1 MKKIT
6 RKCYGVMLAIIML
19 LSAIPFAG
27 IAAMAAEPAD
37 QMVVSNTSLQIYL
50 DGGSEIYDG
59 NGFIMADGSIAICAE
74 RNKPSPSDG
83 TLLTLDR
90 TLGESYVD
98 GDIGVVSTEW
108 AFLCFY
114 YSHQLAQ
121 NSTISTSEQW
131 RSFATNAAIRRAFDG
146 KTASVDDPNAINA
159 VNITQQIIAA
169 AEADADGL
177 SGTIRLENGVA
188 IGVHNG
194 IASRMAYYSSG
205 NAATQKILVFTTN
218 IPYSG
223 YVQLMKTSA
232 NPSITDGNSCYSL
245 AGAEYGVY
253 TDLSYT
259 NQVGTLTTDEWGNS
273 NILEVNAGI
282 YHIKEITAPLGF
294 ALDDNVY
301 TVTVTAGQTAT
312 ISVQDIPQNDP
323 IAILLQKVDAST
335 GLSIAQGNTSLEGAE
350 FTVKYFSGFY
360 NTNPEDQGILAT
372 RTWVLKTDQN
382 GIAMLSEHFKV
393 AGDMFYNNSNGMIT
407 LPLGTTTI
415 QETKAP
421 EGYLI
426 NPEIFIR
433 QITSAG
439 TVEGVS
445 TYNAPIVPE
454 TAIHGGVHFQK
465 RDLETTGNTPQGG
478 ATLAGTVIAITNTSV
493 NPVMVEGTLYNP
505 GQVVKTVTTGADGTA
520 TVAADVLPYGSYSYT
535 EVTPPTGYLSEGILS
550 GTFDIVENGVI
561 VDLTAANTSIQNNV
575 IRGGVRLQKRDYET
589 TFNLPQ
595 GNATLGGAV
604 FEIINISAN
613 PVLVEGTLYN
623 PGQVVKTV
631 TTGLDGS
638 VTVAANVLPY
648 GSYRVNELTA
658 PNGYLQEGITS
669 RTFDIRENGVIVD
682 LTGVNTSILNQIKR
696 GDLELIKIED
706 GTNYRMANIPFR
718 ITSKTTGENHVIVT
732 DINGYASTS
741 ASWNSH
747 LQNTNRGQT
756 DQDGVWFG
764 ELTAITDSKGALPY
778 DTYILDELL
787 CAHNEGKH
795 LLTGIEITISRDNYT
810 VNLGTLTNDSI
821 PQEQIV
827 RTTAKD
833 AATGGH
839 NGEAAETVTII
850 DTVEYANLKTDKEYT
865 LKGILMDKATGS
877 PLLVDGQE
885 ITAETTFIPTTANG
899 TVDVSFTFHGSA
911 LWGKEVVVFESLY
924 RDGIEIYTHADIN
937 DQGQTVTFPEQPKI
951 PVEPETPPATP
962 KTGDHPWITPIFT
975 GVFFVSAGCI
985 FGIAVYRKKKQHE

>member
-1 MKKIT
+1 MNMKVKNKIIASIMSVIMALSLALIPCVT
-6 RKCYGVMLAIIML
+6 ASAAVTGFRDQITDGVNTVGYFEVDGNVAVCINHSIPTPGLNSPTGTPAESYNEELRKVLYYGSYGPAAIL
-19 LSAIPFAG
+19 G
-27 IAAMAAEPAD
+27 TTDAD
-37 QMVVSNTSLQIYL
+37 WIITSLAA
-50 DGGSEIYDG
+50 SRA
-59 NGFIMADGSIAICAE
+59 NGDTAG
-74 RNKPSPSDG
+74 
-83 TLLTLDR
+83 
-90 TLGESYVD
+90 
-98 GDIGVVSTEW
+98 
-108 AFLCFY
+108 
-114 YSHQLAQ
+114 
-121 NSTISTSEQW
+121 
-131 RSFATNAAIRRAFDG
+131 TNAATSFMNSIAALPPAPSNFHVWV
-146 KTASVDDPNAINA
+146 VDTNGGA
-159 VNITQQIIAA
+159 TQQ
-169 AEADADGL
+169 L
-177 SGTIRLENGVA
+177 
-188 IGVHNG
+188 
-194 IASRMAYYSSG
+194 AYWSIDQTG
-205 NAATQKILVFTTN
+205 WANLV
-218 IPYSG
+218 
-223 YVQLMKTSA
+223 KTSA

-245 AGAEYGVY
+245 AGAVYGVY
-253 TDLSYT
+253 TDWNCT
-259 NQVGTLTTDEWGNS
+259 NQVGAFTTDEWGNS
-273 NILEVNAGI
+273 NTIELNADN
-282 YHIKEITAPLGF
+282 YYVKEISAPMGYT
-294 ALDDNVY
+294 LDNTIYEVV
-301 TVTVTAGQTAT
+301 VTSGQTAT
-312 ISVQDIPQNDP
+312 VYVTDIPQSDP
-323 IAILLQKVDAST
+323 VSILLQKVDAET
-335 GLSIAQGNTSLEGAE
+335 GLAVPQGDTSLANAE
-350 FTVKYFSGFY
+350 FTIKYFSGLY
-360 NTNPEDQGILAT
+360 DTNLEDQGVPAT
-372 RTWVLKTDQN
+372 RTWVLKTDQDGFSVLN
-382 GIAMLSEHFKV
+382 NNYKV
-393 AGDMFYNNSNGMIT
+393 SGDELFLNLDNQPTFPI
-407 LPLGTTTI
+407 GTITI

-426 NPEIFIR
+426 NPEIFVM
-433 QITSAG
+433 QITSDS
-439 TVEGVS
+439 TNQFIQ
-445 TYNAPIVPE
+445 TYNAPIIPE
-454 TAIHGGVHFQK
+454 TAIHGGVKLQK
-465 RDLETTGNTPQGG
+465 RDYETTGNTPQGG
-478 ATLAGTVIAITNTSV
+478 ATLAGTVIEITNTSA

-575 IRGGVRLQKRDYET
+575 IRGGVKLQKRDYET
-589 TFNLPQ
+589 TFGVPQ

-604 FEIINISAN
+604 FEIINVSAN

-706 GTNYRMANIPFR
+706 GTNYRMSNIPFR

-732 DINGYASTS
+732 DENGYASTH

-756 DQDGVWFG
+756 STDGIWFG
-764 ELTAITDSKGALPY
+764 TSQPDDSKGALPY
-778 DTYILDELL
+778 DTYLLDELP
-787 CAHNEGKH
+787 CANNEGKH
-795 LLTGIEITISRDNYT
+795 LLTGIEITISRDNHT

-821 PQEQIV
+821 PQEEIV

-839 NGEAAETVTII
+839 NGEVAETVTII
-850 DTVEYANLKTDKEYT
+850 DTVEYANLTVGKEYT
-865 LKGILMDKATGS
+865 LRGILMDKATGS
-877 PLLVDGQE
+877 PLLVNGQQ
-885 ITAETTFIPTTANG
+885 ITSEVTFTPTTANG

-937 DQGQTVTFPEQPKI
+937 DPGQTVTFPEQPKV
-951 PVEPETPPATP
+951 PNKPETPPATP
-962 KTGDHPWITPIFT
+962 KTGDHPWITPVFT

>member
-1 MKKIT
+1 MNIKKGKTKIIASIMSVIMALSMILTPCVTVSAAVTGFRDQIT
-6 RKCYGVMLAIIML
+6 DGVNTVGYFEVDGNVAVCINHSMATPGLNSPTGTPAESYNEELRKVLYYGSYGPAAIL
-19 LSAIPFAG
+19 G
-27 IAAMAAEPAD
+27 TTDAD
-37 QMVVSNTSLQIYL
+37 WIITSLAA
-50 DGGSEIYDG
+50 SRA
-59 NGFIMADGSIAICAE
+59 NGDTAG
-74 RNKPSPSDG
+74 
-83 TLLTLDR
+83 
-90 TLGESYVD
+90 
-98 GDIGVVSTEW
+98 
-108 AFLCFY
+108 
-114 YSHQLAQ
+114 
-121 NSTISTSEQW
+121 
-131 RSFATNAAIRRAFDG
+131 TNAATSFMNSIAALPPAPSNFHVWV
-146 KTASVDDPNAINA
+146 VDTNGGA
-159 VNITQQIIAA
+159 TQQ
-169 AEADADGL
+169 L
-177 SGTIRLENGVA
+177 
-188 IGVHNG
+188 
-194 IASRMAYYSSG
+194 AYWSIDQTG
-205 NAATQKILVFTTN
+205 WANLV
-218 IPYSG
+218 
-223 YVQLMKTSA
+223 KTSA

-245 AGAEYGVY
+245 AGAVYGVY
-253 TDLSYT
+253 TDWNCT
-259 NQVGTLTTDEWGNS
+259 NQVGAFTTDEWGNS
-273 NILEVNAGI
+273 NTIELNADN
-282 YHIKEITAPLGF
+282 YYVKEISAPMGYT
-294 ALDDNVY
+294 LDNTIYEVV
-301 TVTVTAGQTAT
+301 VTSGQTAT
-312 ISVQDIPQNDP
+312 VYVTDIPQSDP
-323 IAILLQKVDAST
+323 VSILLQKVDAET
-335 GLSIAQGNTSLEGAE
+335 GLAVPQGDTSLANAE
-350 FTVKYFSGFY
+350 FTIKYFSGLY
-360 NTNPEDQGILAT
+360 DTNLEDQGVPAT
-372 RTWVLKTDQN
+372 RTWVLKTDQDGFSVLN
-382 GIAMLSEHFKV
+382 NNYKV
-393 AGDMFYNNSNGMIT
+393 SGDELFLNLDNQPTFPI
-407 LPLGTTTI
+407 GTITI

-426 NPEIFIR
+426 NPEIFVM
-433 QITSAG
+433 QITSDS
-439 TVEGVS
+439 TNQFIQ
-445 TYNAPIVPE
+445 TYNAPIIPE
-454 TAIHGGVHFQK
+454 TAIHGGVKLQK
-465 RDLETTGNTPQGG
+465 RDYETTGNTPQGG
-478 ATLAGTVIAITNTSV
+478 ATLAGTVIEITNTSA

-575 IRGGVRLQKRDYET
+575 IRGGVKLQKRDYET
-589 TFNLPQ
+589 TFGVPQ

-638 VTVAANVLPY
+638 VTVAADVLPY

-682 LTGVNTSILNQIKR
+682 LTDVNTSILNQIKR

-706 GTNYRMANIPFR
+706 GTNYRMSNIPFR

-732 DINGYASTS
+732 DENGYASTH

-756 DQDGVWFG
+756 STDGIWFG
-764 ELTAITDSKGALPY
+764 TSQPDDSKGALPY
-778 DTYILDELL
+778 DTYLLDELP
-787 CAHNEGKH
+787 CANNEGKH
-795 LLTGIEITISRDNYT
+795 LLTGIEITISRDNHT

-821 PQEQIV
+821 PQEEIV

-839 NGEAAETVTII
+839 NGEVAETVTII
-850 DTVEYANLKTDKEYT
+850 DTVEYANLTVGKEYT
-865 LKGILMDKATGS
+865 LRGILMDKATGS
-877 PLLVDGQE
+877 PLLVNGQQ
-885 ITAETTFIPTTANG
+885 ITSEVTFTPTTANG

-937 DQGQTVTFPEQPKI
+937 DPGQTVTFPEQPKV
-951 PVEPETPPATP
+951 PNKPETPPATP
-962 KTGDHPWITPIFT
+962 KTGDHPWITPVFT

>member
-454 TAIHGGVHFQK
+454 TVIH
-465 RDLETTGNTPQGG
+465 
-478 ATLAGTVIAITNTSV
+478 
-493 NPVMVEGTLYNP
+493 
-505 GQVVKTVTTGADGTA
+505 
-520 TVAADVLPYGSYSYT
+520 
-535 EVTPPTGYLSEGILS
+535 
-550 GTFDIVENGVI
+550 
-561 VDLTAANTSIQNNV
+561 
-575 IRGGVRLQKRDYET
+575 GGVRLQKRDYET
-589 TFNLPQ
+589 TFGVPQ

-638 VTVAANVLPY
+638 VTVAADVLPY

-682 LTGVNTSILNQIKR
+682 LTDVNTSILNQIKR

-706 GTNYRMANIPFR
+706 GTNYRMSNIPFR

-732 DINGYASTS
+732 DENGYASTH

-756 DQDGVWFG
+756 STDGIWFG
-764 ELTAITDSKGALPY
+764 TSQPDDSKGALPY
-778 DTYILDELL
+778 DTYLLDELP
-787 CAHNEGKH
+787 CANNEGKH
-795 LLTGIEITISRDNYT
+795 LLTGIEITISRDNHT

-821 PQEQIV
+821 PQEEIV

-839 NGEAAETVTII
+839 NGEVAETVTII
-850 DTVEYANLKTDKEYT
+850 DTVEYANLTVGKEYT
-865 LKGILMDKATGS
+865 LRGILMDKATGS
-877 PLLVDGQE
+877 PLLVNGQQ
-885 ITAETTFIPTTANG
+885 ITSEVTFTPTTANG

-937 DQGQTVTFPEQPKI
+937 DPGQTVTFPEQPKV
-951 PVEPETPPATP
+951 PNKPETPPATP
-962 KTGDHPWITPIFT
+962 KTGDHPWITPVFT

>member
-1 MKKIT
+1 
-6 RKCYGVMLAIIML
+6 
-19 LSAIPFAG
+19 
-27 IAAMAAEPAD
+27 MAAEMP
-37 QMVVSNTSLQIYL
+37 QETMTVTTQQTQVYY
-50 DGGSEIYDG
+50 DGGLVSGG
-59 NGFIMADGSIAICAE
+59 NGFVMADASIAICA
-74 RNKPSPSDG
+74 NHDIPAPNTGSLC
-83 TLLTLDR
+83 TLSR
-90 TLGESYVD
+90 TLGQSYID
-98 GDIGVVSTEW
+98 GNLGETSTTW

-114 YSHQLAQ
+114 YSEKLAASGAMATTES
-121 NSTISTSEQW
+121 NRSYATSLAVRRFFQQHTAGTDDSYTALMVGW
-131 RSFATNAAIRRAFDG
+131 VNQITDAA
-146 KTASVDDPNAINA
+146 
-159 VNITQQIIAA
+159 Q
-169 AEADADGL
+169 ADADG
-177 SGTIRLENGVA
+177 I
-188 IGVHNG
+188 
-194 IASRMAYYSSG
+194 
-205 NAATQKILVFTTN
+205 ATQIQWIDGTAIYDRHDGTAARLALYAPNSNNAQPLLVYNSNTPYVTT
-218 IPYSG
+218 G
-223 YVQLMKTSA
+223 YVRLIKTSA

-245 AGAEYGVY
+245 AGAEYHVWSDPNGMNY
-253 TDLSYT
+253 
-259 NQVGTLTTDEWGNS
+259 VGSLITDESGNT
-273 NILEVNAGI
+273 NLLEVTAGT

-301 TVTVTAGQTAT
+301 TVTVTSGQTAT
-312 ISVQDIPQNDP
+312 INVQDLPQSDP
-323 IAILLQKVDAST
+323 IAILLEKLDVHTNTD
-335 GLSIAQGNTSLEGAE
+335 IPQGNTKLQGAE
-350 FTVKYFSGFY
+350 FTIKYFSGVY
-360 NTNPEDQGILAT
+360 ASNPEQQGIVAT
-372 RTWVLKTDQN
+372 RQWIFRTNENGKTFLDH
-382 GIAMLSEHFKV
+382 EYKV
-393 AGDMFYNNSNGMIT
+393 AGDDFYYTSTGDIT
-407 LPLGTTTI
+407 LPIGTTTI

-426 NPEIFIR
+426 NPEIFVR
-433 QITSAG
+433 QITSDGFA
-439 TVEGVS
+439 EGVN
-445 TYNAPIVPE
+445 TYNAPIIPE
-454 TAIHGGVHFQK
+454 TAIHGGVKLQK
-465 RDLETTGNTPQGG
+465 RDYETTDNIPQGG
-478 ATLAGTVIAITNTSV
+478 ATLAGTVIAITNTSA

-505 GQVVKTVTTGADGTA
+505 GQVVKTVTTGLDGTA
-520 TVAADVLPYGSYSYT
+520 TVPADVLPYGSYSYT

-550 GTFDIVENGVI
+550 GTFEIIENGVI
-561 VDLTAANTSIQNNV
+561 VDLTAVDTSIQNNI
-575 IRGGVRLQKRDYET
+575 IRGGVKLQKRDYET
-589 TFNLPQ
+589 TFGIPQ
-595 GNATLGGAV
+595 GSATLGGAV
-604 FEIINISAN
+604 FEIINVSAN

-638 VTVAANVLPY
+638 VTIAANVLPY

-669 RTFDIRENGVIVD
+669 RTFDIRENDVVVD

-706 GTNYRMANIPFR
+706 GSNYRMANIPFQ

-778 DTYILDELL
+778 DTYILDELP
-787 CAHNEGKH
+787 CANNEGKH

-821 PQEQIV
+821 PQEEIV

-833 AATGGH
+833 AATGSHDGK
-839 NGEAAETVTII
+839 AAETVTII

-911 LWGKEVVVFESLY
+911 LWGKQVVVFESLY

-962 KTGDHPWITPIFT
+962 KTGDHPWITPVFT

-985 FGIAVYRKKKQHE
+985 FGIAVFRKKKQHE

>member
-1 MKKIT
+1 M
-6 RKCYGVMLAIIML
+6 
-19 LSAIPFAG
+19 
-27 IAAMAAEPAD
+27 
-37 QMVVSNTSLQIYL
+37 
-50 DGGSEIYDG
+50 
-59 NGFIMADGSIAICAE
+59 
-74 RNKPSPSDG
+74 
-83 TLLTLDR
+83 
-90 TLGESYVD
+90 
-98 GDIGVVSTEW
+98 
-108 AFLCFY
+108 
-114 YSHQLAQ
+114 
-121 NSTISTSEQW
+121 
-131 RSFATNAAIRRAFDG
+131 
-146 KTASVDDPNAINA
+146 
-159 VNITQQIIAA
+159 
-169 AEADADGL
+169 
-177 SGTIRLENGVA
+177 
-188 IGVHNG
+188 
-194 IASRMAYYSSG
+194 
-205 NAATQKILVFTTN
+205 
-218 IPYSG
+218 G
-223 YVQLMKTSA
+223 Y
-232 NPSITDGNSCYSL
+232 
-245 AGAEYGVY
+245 
-253 TDLSYT
+253 
-259 NQVGTLTTDEWGNS
+259 
-273 NILEVNAGI
+273 
-282 YHIKEITAPLGF
+282 
-294 ALDDNVY
+294 ALDYNTYEVVA
-301 TVTVTAGQTAT
+301 TSGQTAT
-312 ISVQDIPQNDP
+312 VYVIDVPQSDP
-323 IAILLQKVDAST
+323 INILLQKQDSEI
-335 GLSIAQGNTSLEGAE
+335 GIAQGGTSLANAQ
-350 FTVKYFSGFY
+350 FTVKYFSGLHDS
-360 NTNPEDQGILAT
+360 NPEEQGIQPT
-372 RTWVLKTDQN
+372 RTWVLKTDTDGYISLAN
-382 GIAMLSEHFKV
+382 EYKVSGDEFYRLST
-393 AGDMFYNNSNGMIT
+393 GDAT
-407 LPLGTTTI
+407 LPIGTITI

-426 NPEIFIR
+426 NPEIFVR

-439 TVEGVS
+439 TDQFIS
-445 TYNAPIVPE
+445 TYNAPIIPE
-454 TAIHGGVHFQK
+454 TAIHGGVK
-465 RDLETTGNTPQGG
+465 
-478 ATLAGTVIAITNTSV
+478 
-493 NPVMVEGTLYNP
+493 
-505 GQVVKTVTTGADGTA
+505 
-520 TVAADVLPYGSYSYT
+520 
-535 EVTPPTGYLSEGILS
+535 
-550 GTFDIVENGVI
+550 
-561 VDLTAANTSIQNNV
+561 
-575 IRGGVRLQKRDYET
+575 LQKRDYET
-589 TFNLPQ
+589 TFGVPQ
-595 GNATLGGAV
+595 GSATLGGAV

-911 LWGKEVVVFESLY
+911 LLGKEVVVFESLY